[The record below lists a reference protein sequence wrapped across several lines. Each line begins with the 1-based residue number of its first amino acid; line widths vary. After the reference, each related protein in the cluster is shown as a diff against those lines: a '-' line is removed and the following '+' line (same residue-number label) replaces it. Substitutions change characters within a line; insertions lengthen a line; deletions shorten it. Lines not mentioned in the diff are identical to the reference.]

1 MANTC
6 VRLLSTFHDQ
16 SSRLV
21 GSELQGTADEVMAY
35 VIWPSPEIFT

>member
-1 MANTC
+1 MADKC
-6 VRLLSTFHDQ
+6 VRLLSTLHDQ

-35 VIWPSPEIFT
+35 VIWLPPKIC